1 MLSVDMTSLWGDDNE
16 KIVKGVTEATNNIFR
31 YLKNQNAPKVMFCEL
46 KSDINSVCH
55 FWAGNTYVGQP
66 KTKAIKK
73 AFQVFFEAF
82 MQLLL
87 AIKDSDRDYEKH
99 FSKSIL
105 YRGTVYRYLGNNQ
118 STDKVIKPRFDRTYV
133 SWSKN
138 PQNDY
143 IESKLYGTMT
153 WISCK
158 ISDPFWGIDLDA
170 LGCSRNTECEV
181 VFPTIK
187 KRITEI
193 KYISEDDD
201 DET

>member
-1 MLSVDMTSLWGDDNE
+1 MLSVDMSTLWGDDDE
-16 KIVKGVTEATNNIFR
+16 QIVKGITEATNNIFR
-31 YLKNQNAPKVMFCEL
+31 YLKNQNAPEVMFYEL

-55 FWAGNTYVGQP
+55 FWTGNTYVGQP

-73 AFQVFFEAF
+73 AFQSFFEAF
-82 MQLLL
+82 MKLLL

-105 YRGTVYRYLGNNQ
+105 YRGTVYRYLGNNRP
-118 STDKVIKPRFDRTYV
+118 TDKVIKPRFDCTYV

-143 IESKLYGTMT
+143 IESKLYGTMVRL
-153 WISCK
+153 SCE

-170 LGCSRNTECEV
+170 LGCSKGKEREV
-181 VFPTIK
+181 VFPTMK
-187 KRITEI
+187 KCITEI